1 VAYSHSKDL
10 NLPGERIGYLAV
22 SPRAADAA
30 ELADACVF
38 CNRVLGFVNAPSL
51 MQRAVAGFQG
61 IEADM
66 SVYRRNREML
76 VTTLSESGFSVVP
89 PGGAFYLFPRSPAE
103 DEMPFVEAA
112 REENVLVVPGR
123 GFGRKGHF
131 RVAYCLPPE
140 TVERSLPAWRRLGNR
155 FFGGKGERR

>member
-61 IEADM
+61 IEPDL

-76 VTTLSESGFSVVP
+76 LATLLESGFSVVP
-89 PGGAFYLFPRSPAE
+89 PGGAFYLFPRSPVK
-103 DEMPFVEAA
+103 DEMKFLAAA
-112 REENVLVVPGR
+112 REENVLVVPGS
-123 GFGRKGHF
+123 GFGRKGYF
-131 RVAYCLPPE
+131 RVAYCVDPE
-140 TVERSLPAWRRLGNR
+140 TVERSLPAWKRLGSR
-155 FFGGKGERR
+155 FFGRKGGRG